1 MGILGNE
8 LADSLAKESTIE
20 SPESEE
26 VSLAYLKSKLKSL
39 SVESWE
45 RTLQEAVQRGT
56 SPRSYLATYSIK
68 PKTRISL
75 PTVKRVLASA
85 FYQLKIGHSYY
96 RDYMYR
102 IEHSSTNLCTC
113 GKVETPRH
121 LLLGCPNLVV
131 ARAKLR
137 DSLGT
142 SRLTLLLL
150 LETKRG
156 VEGVLAFLESTRVL
170 MRKWYTQRQE
180 ALGA

>member
-39 SVESWE
+39 SIESWE

-85 FYQLKIGHSYY
+85 FYQLKIGHGYY

-102 IEHSSTNLCTC
+102 MEHSSTNLCIYR
-113 GKVETPRH
+113 KVETPRY
-121 LLLGCPNLVV
+121 LLLGYPSLTVTRV
-131 ARAKLR
+131 RLR
-137 DSLGT
+137 DNLSI

-150 LETKRG
+150 LEIKKG
-156 VEGVLAFLESTRVL
+156 IEGILAFLETTGIL
-170 MRKWYTQRQE
+170 TQK
-180 ALGA
+180 